1 MDTKIR
7 QIVSKAAGIYF
18 IVTDNS
24 HIDAIEE
31 ESRLRVIFI
40 NSPKGPVNCLVK
52 FAQGDTS
59 SFTTIFGKPNRS
71 KEKKGDFG
79 HSTCLDALSGGPIGV
94 INLRA
99 FDDNEDTT
107 QIASINPNTCLNTGV
122 KADKVPYSS
131 LFNKNGYWTPDRDI
145 LTEKYFATDGYLNFG
160 NIGNEDISLFVV
172 KAKESDVSA
181 LTDQY
186 DKTLEECSL
195 EIDDYPNLDFN
206 TRLSD
211 TFVKVYVFNNTFEN
225 AHFNATYGQ
234 YFNDDDTITVENL
247 ELLRQISG
255 VGFVGSYVGSV
266 IPNLVSES
274 AEAISIDE
282 VMYTDFA
289 KSGVLCDI
297 NNELLERN
305 LTKDFS
311 MVDLFGFNSMIED
324 FQFKPIRNLMSYI
337 DNTLVYDSESI
348 IPALPASQDDN
359 VAVKCVDAL
368 KYGVSENSLNTF
380 VTNTNTGIR
389 YDDFIIGEE
398 RLLRIT
404 NIELLDVIT
413 ENKTYEIFDDG
424 TSYGLPEDANII
436 DNQGGT
442 FFNINN
448 RKWQISENGI
458 NWTNIETGVFTSP
471 NGNKLEYGN
480 NYNNAVAY
488 SSSVIAVAY
497 CEDEAANYVVKY
509 QSGNVSMTKL
519 AGVGSR
525 NCNIVNNGNI
535 FVIYGSSGVF
545 YSTDAE
551 NWYVS
556 GLNNAE
562 YITSGFGTTYRF
574 IALTA
579 PSEEENPFSDG
590 FSNGFGM
597 GANFSIKYSS
607 DGQTWNDIQ
616 SNYSEVEIDSNNMNP
631 IIFDDT
637 NVYIVNNDG
646 INFINKA
653 NIDDASASWCF
664 VTKTVTSGTGKYY
677 PVISK
682 DGVDAS
688 IFTIT
693 TEDGTHQ
700 FSFNKEDLTVGDDS
714 QIEGV
719 TNSIRSFYCKNTKK
733 TIFVNK
739 VDNTDK
745 NVYNIWSGTGA
756 ASESTF
762 TMPYVLEYQQAI
774 YTVDGK
780 LLVGTE
786 SGTNYVIK
794 VRPYSSKDEA
804 VVKNFVLQSY
814 KLSDRQFIDGTASR
828 QSQILDMVL
837 DPGIRKGLRNTAGLR
852 YIVDAFKSYVE
863 PAYKKQFGQL
873 CLNMHENNRFVT
885 CIANEPFITDIRKS
899 TNPLFKDNPGSDVI
913 NYEYFNTGGNKQ
925 YSTRLLTKIDNQFV
939 FFFGPGDIKNG
950 VIRPLAGKISNLFY
964 NKQNQ
969 FDVVANTTG
978 YINEIN
984 QLEEPFDDN
993 DRKYLEK
1000 FRYNPIIDFNGY
1012 TIFGNL
1018 SAQKA
1023 ISKQQ
1028 QIHNVEL
1035 LCYIKEQLYNMAKGD
1050 VFKKGTYDEYLA
1062 TQIETENFM
1071 NSLAL
1076 ANAIEPQPIVKCD
1089 LENNTQELRNYKIKL
1104 VHVEYIPFDCIEKV
1118 IFDLNINN

>member
-24 HIDAIEE
+24 QINEIEE
-31 ESRLRVIFI
+31 ESRLRVVFI

-52 FAQGDTS
+52 FAGGDTS

-99 FDDNEDTT
+99 FDDTEDTT

-131 LFNKNGYWTPDRDI
+131 LFNRNGYWTPDRDI

-160 NIGNEDISLFVV
+160 NIGNEDISLFVI
-172 KAKESDVSA
+172 KAKESEVSA

-234 YFNDDDTITVENL
+234 YFNADDTITVENL
-247 ELLRQISG
+247 ELLRQVSG
-255 VGFVGSYVGSV
+255 VGFVGYYVGSV
-266 IPNLVSES
+266 IPNLVSETS
-274 AEAISIDE
+274 EAISIDE
-282 VMYTDFA
+282 VMYTDFT

-305 LTKDFS
+305 LAKNFS

-337 DNTLVYDSESI
+337 DNTLVYDSDSI
-348 IPALPASQDDN
+348 IPAVPASQDEN
-359 VAVKCVDAL
+359 VAVTCVDAL

-404 NIELLDVIT
+404 NIELLDTIT

-424 TSYGLPEDANII
+424 SSYGLPEEANII
-436 DNQGGT
+436 DNQGGV
-442 FFNINN
+442 FFNINSH
-448 RKWQISENGI
+448 KWQTSEDGI
-458 NWTNIETGVFTSP
+458 VWSNIEAEVMKSP
-471 NGNKLEYGN
+471 DDNKLEYVN
-480 NYNNAVAY
+480 KYNNAVAY
-488 SSSVIAVAY
+488 SNSIIAVAY
-497 CEDEAANYVVKY
+497 CENEAANYVVKY
-509 QSGNVSMTKL
+509 QSGTVTMKKL
-519 AGVGSR
+519 TGIGSK
-525 NCNIVNNGNI
+525 NCNIINNGNI

-556 GLNNAE
+556 GLNEAV
-562 YITSGFGTTYRF
+562 YIASGFGTTYRF
-574 IALTA
+574 LAIAA
-579 PSEEENPFSDG
+579 PSDSPFDEG
-590 FSNGFGM
+590 FSEGFGSTY
-597 GANFSIKYSS
+597 NLKYSS

-616 SNYSEVEIDSNNMNP
+616 SNYDDVEIDSNNMNQ

-637 NVYIVNNDG
+637 NVYIIDNDG
-646 INFINKA
+646 INYISKADIN
-653 NIDDASASWCF
+653 NSSASWNF
-664 VTKTVTSGTGKYY
+664 VEKTIVTGSGKYY

-682 DGVDAS
+682 DGVDSS
-688 IFTIT
+688 IFSIT
-693 TEDGTHQ
+693 TEDDTHQ
-700 FSFNKEDLTVGDDS
+700 FSFSKNDSTVGEDS
-714 QIEGV
+714 SIEGV
-719 TNSIRSFYCKNTKK
+719 ANSNRSFYCKNTKK
-733 TIFVNK
+733 TVFVNIT
-739 VDNTDK
+739 DNTDK
-745 NVYNIWSGTGA
+745 NVYNIWSGTGST
-756 ASESTF
+756 SESTF
-762 TMPYVLEYQQAI
+762 TVSYVLEYQQAV

-786 SGTNYVIK
+786 GGNDFVIK
-794 VRPYSSKDEA
+794 VKPYSSKDEA
-804 VVKNFVLQSY
+804 IVKNFVLQSY
-814 KLSDRQFIDGTASR
+814 KLSERQFIDGTASR
-828 QSQILDMVL
+828 QSEILDMVL
-837 DPGIRKGLRNTAGLR
+837 DPGIRKGLKNTAGFR
-852 YIVDAFKSYVE
+852 YIVDAFKSFVE
-863 PAYKKQFGQL
+863 PAYKKQFGEL
-873 CLNMHENNRFVT
+873 CSNMHENNRFVT
-885 CIANEPFITDIRKS
+885 CIGNEPFITDIRKS

-913 NYEYFNTGGNKQ
+913 NYEYFATGGNKQ
-925 YSTRLLTKIDNQFV
+925 YSTRLLTKIDNQFM
-939 FFFGPGDIKNG
+939 FFFGPGDVKNG

-969 FDVVANTTG
+969 FDIVANTTG
-978 YINEIN
+978 YISEIN

-1000 FRYNPIIDFNGY
+1000 FRYNPIVDFNGY

-1035 LCYIKEQLYNMAKGD
+1035 LCYIKEQLYNMAKSD
-1050 VFKKGTYDEYLA
+1050 LFKKGTYDEYLA
-1062 TQIETENFM
+1062 TQIEVENFM
-1071 NSLAL
+1071 NSIAL

-1104 VHVEYIPFDCIEKV
+1104 VHVEYVPYDCIEKV